1 MPTRVQ
7 SDVEPAGQMLAVLEL
22 ERIWGECEGDPL
34 NGDEPTHE
42 RQAVQANPL
51 CQEIEFEAIRDAP
64 GAARR
69 KLIAA
74 LQSRGHD
81 DALIQDAALV
91 LTELAANAVV
101 HVGSSFSVCVSLR
114 GSTLRI
120 EVADR
125 GTMITGRAGQA
136 WVPRQAR
143 GLGLIDA
150 VCTRWGTDMTATGK
164 VVWGELRL

>member
-1 MPTRVQ
+1 MPTRTQ
-7 SDVEPAGQMLAVLEL
+7 SDTVPAGRLLAVLEL
-22 ERIWGECEGDPL
+22 ERLWGECKGDPL
-34 NGDEPTHE
+34 NDDSPDEQP
-42 RQAVQANPL
+42 AVQANPL

-69 KLIAA
+69 GLVAA
-74 LQSRGHD
+74 LRRRGYG

-101 HVGSSFSVCVSLR
+101 HAGSSFSVSVSLR

-125 GTMITGRAGQA
+125 GTILTGRAGQA
-136 WVPRQAR
+136 WVPRQGR
-143 GLGLIDA
+143 GLGLIEA
-150 VCTRWGTDMTATGK
+150 ICTRWGTDMTDMGK